1 MRIAIIA
8 KSGPAAGRRI
18 VLRGGQI
25 ARVGKAD
32 WADFALPEDLEL
44 ADCHFTLQCNENSA
58 MIKSIVQ
65 DRETKI
71 NGNPVLQCEV
81 HHGDVIGVGGT
92 LFQVEIEGAAKP
104 GVENSSSTPVSTPV
118 ADHNE
123 VLEIAEYI
131 DLSDEAIE
139 LAKNST
145 DPKRFG
151 NVLVENSK
159 LKDALRWFAHTMP
172 KPQAVQWACSC
183 VEEVM
188 QANLDSVQQAAYRSA
203 LRWARD
209 PIDENRED
217 AKQLAEIAKHEG
229 IGGALAAAAG
239 WSGGSL
245 GPSNMPEIAPD
256 DRLTARCVCIALTI
270 ADSRGAPA
278 GTTVRKM
285 GYIDRLRTVNTNH
298 PSP

>member
-32 WADFALPEDLEL
+32 WTDFALPEDLEL
-44 ADCHFTLQCNENSA
+44 ADCHFTVQCNENSA
-58 MIKSIVQ
+58 VIAALVK

-71 NGNPVLQCEV
+71 NGNPVIHSEV

-92 LFQVEIEGAAKP
+92 LFQVEIEGAANP
-104 GVENSSSTPVSTPV
+104 TVADPSSTPDATPV

-131 DLSDEAIE
+131 GLSEAAIE
-139 LAKNST
+139 LAKTPT
-145 DPKRFG
+145 DPRRFG
-151 NVLVENSK
+151 NLLVQNSK

-172 KPQAVQWACSC
+172 KPLAVQWACSC

-188 QANLDSVQQAAYRSA
+188 QSEQNTIQLAAYRSA

-209 PIDENRED
+209 PSDENRED

-229 IGGALAAAAG
+229 IGGALAASAG

-245 GPSNMPEIAPD
+245 GPSNMPEVPPD

-270 ADSRGAPA
+270 ADSLGVPA
-278 GTTVRKM
+278 GTTVRLM
-285 GYIDRLRTVNTNH
+285 GYIDRLRTANTH
-298 PSP
+298 HSSS